1 MLDYFGNENQDKKHL
16 VKLLF
21 YSINFLVEI
30 MSINSTVA
38 KLMFIG
44 KFEPRLSEDVTVV
57 KGYTGYQL
65 VNIRMLL
72 LNRMYT
78 TRPHT
83 FLIGFS
89 IGFLNKFF
97 TYLNSSFYK
106 LLNFLLNFFLFT
118 IFHLVILQKNIQ
130 HWLISCLLFG

>member
-78 TRPHT
+78 T
-83 FLIGFS
+83 
-89 IGFLNKFF
+89 
-97 TYLNSSFYK
+97 
-106 LLNFLLNFFLFT
+106 
-118 IFHLVILQKNIQ
+118 
-130 HWLISCLLFG
+130 